1 MAAAAK
7 PKTIVVVG
15 GGITGLAA
23 AYYLR
28 KFAGAQGLPARVAIV
43 EASERLGGKIETLRK
58 DGFVIEKGPDS
69 FLARK
74 KAILDLAVDLGI
86 EDELVPINPSGKK
99 SYIAFRGKLHPMPD
113 GLMLG
118 IPTEIAPMLRTGLL
132 STAGKLRAGLDFVLP
147 ARKEGGDESI
157 GDFLTRRLGREI
169 VERIAEPLLA
179 GIYAGELDKLS
190 LMATFPQFRE
200 AEIKHGSLIL
210 GMRRAMRRRPAPAA
224 GEGGAAGHP
233 VRAGQSGQ
241 SEQPDRA
248 GHAASRPGR
257 DGLAGQ
263 TVPSPADAVLARFK
277 GAPFLNFRRGLMTIV
292 EALERELAG
301 AEWRRG
307 RRVTV
312 LRKGA
317 AAASVEPGSRYTVVF
332 DDGEALEADAVV
344 VTAPAYD
351 AEALLKDHVDCGML
365 RAVRYASVANVVLAF
380 DKASFGQEFAG
391 SGFLVPRTEGRQ
403 ITACTWT
410 STKWLHTSPPDKVLL
425 RCYVGRSGDE
435 DAVSLPDDQLIRLV
449 RRDLE
454 ELIGVTA
461 APVMTE
467 ITRLHRSM
475 PQYPVGHV
483 EAMRDFR
490 RKLAETL
497 PGVWTAGAAF
507 DGIGLPDCIRQARE
521 TAEAAIRELRGSIS

>member
-1 MAAAAK
+1 MAASGM
-7 PKTIVVVG
+7 PGTIVVVG

-28 KFAGAQGLPARVAIV
+28 KFADAAGISVRLAIV
-43 EASERLGGKIETLRK
+43 EATERLGGKIDTLRK

-74 KAILDLAVDLGI
+74 KAILELAADLGI
-86 EDELVPINPSGKK
+86 DGELVPINPSGKK
-99 SYIAFRGKLHPMPD
+99 SYIVFRGKLHPMPD

-118 IPTEIAPMLRTGLL
+118 VPTEIAPMLRTGLL
-132 STAGKLRAGLDFVLP
+132 SPAGKLRAGLDFILP
-147 ARKEGGDESI
+147 ARKGGGDESI
-157 GDFLTRRLGREI
+157 GEFLTRRLGREV

-200 AEIKHGSLIL
+200 AELKHGSLIL
-210 GMRRAMRRRPAPAA
+210 GMRRAMRRRPAA
-224 GEGGAAGHP
+224 GNASGAAGQP
-233 VRAGQSGQ
+233 AAPAQADVRTGAAGNGAGRSG
-241 SEQPDRA
+241 
-248 GHAASRPGR
+248 GASS
-257 DGLAGQ
+257 A
-263 TVPSPADAVLARFK
+263 SSAADAILARFR
-277 GAPFLNFRRGLMTIV
+277 GAPFLNFRRGLATIV
-292 EALERELAG
+292 EALERELAE

-307 RRVTV
+307 RRAVA
-312 LRKGA
+312 LRKNA
-317 AAASVEPGSRYTVVF
+317 AGDAGGRYAVVL
-332 DDGEALEADAVV
+332 DDGEELAADAVV
-344 VTAPAYD
+344 VTAPAYE
-351 AEALLKDHVDCGML
+351 AEKLLRDHVDCGML
-365 RAVRYASVANVVLAF
+365 RNVRYASVANVVLAF
-380 DKASFGQEFAG
+380 DKASFGREFHG

-425 RCYVGRSGDE
+425 RCYVGRAGDE

-461 APVMTE
+461 APAMTE

-490 RKLAETL
+490 RRLAEAL
-497 PGVWTAGAAF
+497 PGVWAAGAAF
-507 DGIGLPDCIRQARE
+507 DGIGLPDCVRQAKE
-521 TAEAAIRELRGSIS
+521 TAEQAIRELRGSLS

>member
-1 MAAAAK
+1 MAAAAE

-28 KFAGAQGLPARVAIV
+28 RSAEAAGLPVRVAIA

-86 EDELVPINPSGKK
+86 EEELVPINPSGKK
-99 SYIAFRGKLHPMPD
+99 SFIVFRGKLHPMPD

-118 IPTEIAPMLRTGLL
+118 IPTEIAPMLKTGLL
-132 STAGKLRAGLDFVLP
+132 SPAGKLRAGLDFVLP
-147 ARKEGGDESI
+147 ARNGNDDESI
-157 GDFLTRRLGREI
+157 GDFLTRRLGREV

-190 LMATFPQFRE
+190 LRATFPQFRE
-200 AEIKHGSLIL
+200 AELAHGSLIL

-224 GEGGAAGHP
+224 GAGGAAGQ
-233 VRAGQSGQ
+233 AGQ
-241 SEQPDRA
+241 
-248 GHAASRPGR
+248 AA
-257 DGLAGQ
+257 Q
-263 TVPSPADAVLARFK
+263 TPADAILARYK
-277 GAPFLNFRRGLMTIV
+277 GAPFLNFRRGLATLV
-292 EALERELAG
+292 EALERELSG

-307 RRVTV
+307 RKATA

-317 AAASVEPGSRYTVVF
+317 AGASAEPARRYAVVF
-332 DDGEALEADAVV
+332 DDGEELQADAVV
-344 VTAPAYD
+344 VTAPAYE
-351 AEALLKDHVDCGML
+351 AEALLRDHVDCGML

-380 DKASFGQEFAG
+380 DKASFGREFAG

-425 RCYVGRSGDE
+425 RCYIGRSGDE

-449 RRDLE
+449 RHDLE

-467 ITRLHRSM
+467 VTRLHRSM

-483 EAMRDFR
+483 EAMRDFK
-490 RKLAETL
+490 RKLAEAL

-507 DGIGLPDCIRQARE
+507 DGIGLPDCIRQAKE
-521 TAEAAIRELRGSIS
+521 TAEAAIRELCGSAS

>member
-1 MAAAAK
+1 MAAAAE
-7 PKTIVVVG
+7 PRTIVVVG

-28 KFAGAQGLPARVAIV
+28 KSAGLAGLPVRMAIV
-43 EASERLGGKIETLRK
+43 EASDRLGGKIDTLRK

-74 KAILDLAVDLGI
+74 KAILELAVDLGI

-99 SYIAFRGKLHPMPD
+99 SYIVFRGKLHPMPD

-132 STAGKLRAGLDFVLP
+132 SPAGKLRAGLDFVLP
-147 ARKEGGDESI
+147 ARKGDDDESI
-157 GDFLTRRLGREI
+157 GEFLMRRLGREI

-190 LMATFPQFRE
+190 LRATFPQFRE
-200 AEIKHGSLIL
+200 AELKHGSLIL
-210 GMRRAMRRRPAPAA
+210 GMRRAMKQRPASAA
-224 GEGGAAGHP
+224 GSGGSVGGASGSSVGGASGGAAS
-233 VRAGQSGQ
+233 AGGAA
-241 SEQPDRA
+241 DRA
-248 GHAASRPGR
+248 GSS
-257 DGLAGQ
+257 
-263 TVPSPADAVLARFK
+263 PSPADAILARFK
-277 GAPFLNFRRGLMTIV
+277 GAPFLNFRRGLATIV

-301 AEWRRG
+301 AGWRRG
-307 RRVTV
+307 RKAVALRRV
-312 LRKGA
+312 A
-317 AAASVEPGSRYTVVF
+317 ANASGGRYTVVL
-332 DDGEALEADAVV
+332 DDGEALVADAVV
-344 VTAPAYD
+344 VTSPAYD
-351 AEALLKDHVDCGML
+351 AEPLLRDHVDCGML
-365 RAVRYASVANVVLAF
+365 RSVRYASVANVVLAF
-380 DKASFGQEFAG
+380 DKASFGREFNG

-449 RRDLE
+449 RRDLG

-461 APVMTE
+461 EPVMVE

-490 RKLAETL
+490 RKLAAAL

-507 DGIGLPDCIRQARE
+507 DGIGLPDCVRQARE
-521 TAEAAIRELRGSIS
+521 TAEAAIRELQGAGA

>member
-1 MAAAAK
+1 VAAV

-28 KFAGAQGLPARVAIV
+28 KIAGEAGLPARVAIV
-43 EASERLGGKIETLRK
+43 EASERLGGKIDTLRK

-74 KAILDLAVDLGI
+74 KAILDLAADLGI

-99 SYIAFRGKLHPMPD
+99 SFIVFRGKLHPMPD

-132 STAGKLRAGLDFVLP
+132 SPAGKLRAGLDFVLP
-147 ARKEGGDESI
+147 ARRGGDDESI
-157 GDFLTRRLGREI
+157 GEFLTRRLGREI

-190 LMATFPQFRE
+190 LRATFPQFRE
-200 AEIKHGSLIL
+200 AELKHGSLIL
-210 GMRRAMRRRPAPAA
+210 GLRRALKRRPAPAA
-224 GEGGAAGHP
+224 GSH
-233 VRAGQSGQ
+233 
-241 SEQPDRA
+241 
-248 GHAASRPGR
+248 
-257 DGLAGQ
+257 
-263 TVPSPADAVLARFK
+263 PSPADAILARFR
-277 GAPFLNFRRGLMTIV
+277 GAPFLNFRRGLATIV
-292 EALERELAG
+292 EALERALAG

-307 RRVTV
+307 R
-312 LRKGA
+312 KA
-317 AAASVEPGSRYTVVF
+317 AALRRAEAGGAGPRYTVVL
-332 DDGEALEADAVV
+332 DDGEELAADAVV

-351 AEALLKDHVDCGML
+351 AEALLREHVDCGML
-365 RAVRYASVANVVLAF
+365 RSVRYASVANIVLAF
-380 DKASFGQEFAG
+380 DKASFGREFNG

-435 DAVSLPDDQLIRLV
+435 DAVSLPDEQLIRLV

-461 APVMTE
+461 APVMVE
-467 ITRLHRSM
+467 ITRLFRSM

-490 RKLAETL
+490 RKLAAAL
-497 PGVWTAGAAF
+497 PGVWATGAAF
-507 DGIGLPDCIRQARE
+507 DGIGVPDCIRQARE
-521 TAEAAIRELRGSIS
+521 TAEAAIRELGGTGA

>member
-1 MAAAAK
+1 
-7 PKTIVVVG
+7 
-15 GGITGLAA
+15 
-23 AYYLR
+23 
-28 KFAGAQGLPARVAIV
+28 VAIA

-86 EDELVPINPSGKK
+86 EDELLPINPSGKK

-118 IPTEIAPMLRTGLL
+118 IPTEIGPMLRTGLL
-132 STAGKLRAGLDFVLP
+132 TPAGKLRAGLDFVLP
-147 ARKEGGDESI
+147 ARKGDGDESI
-157 GDFLTRRLGREI
+157 GEFLTRRLGREI

-200 AEIKHGSLIL
+200 AEIRHGSLII
-210 GMRRAMRRRPAPAA
+210 GMRRAMRQRPAPAA
-224 GEGGAAGHP
+224 GGAERQSG
-233 VRAGQSGQ
+233 RAGQAGASG
-241 SEQPDRA
+241 S
-248 GHAASRPGR
+248 AA
-257 DGLAGQ
+257 
-263 TVPSPADAVLARFK
+263 PSPADAILARFK
-277 GAPFLNFRRGLMTIV
+277 GAPFLNFRRGLATIV
-292 EALERELAG
+292 EALERELAS

-307 RRVTV
+307 RKVAA

-317 AAASVEPGSRYTVVF
+317 AGDSGSRYTVVL
-332 DDGEALEADAVV
+332 DDGEELKADAVV

-365 RAVRYASVANVVLAF
+365 RSVRYASVANVVLTF
-380 DKASFGQEFAG
+380 DKASFGREFAG

-461 APVMTE
+461 APVLTE

-490 RKLAETL
+490 RKLAEAL

-521 TAEAAIRELRGSIS
+521 TAEAAVRELGGDKS

>member
-1 MAAAAK
+1 MAAAGK
-7 PKTIVVVG
+7 PGTIVVVG

-28 KFAGAQGLPARVAIV
+28 KHAESAGLPVRLAIV

-74 KAILDLAVDLGI
+74 KAILDLAADLGI

-99 SYIAFRGKLHPMPD
+99 SYIVFRGKLHPMPD

-132 STAGKLRAGLDFVLP
+132 SPAGKLRAGLDFVLP
-147 ARKEGGDESI
+147 ARKGDGDESI
-157 GDFLTRRLGREI
+157 GEFLERRLGREI

-190 LMATFPQFRE
+190 LKATFPQFRE
-200 AEIKHGSLIL
+200 AELAYGSLIL
-210 GMRRAMRRRPAPAA
+210 GMRRAMRRRPARAA
-224 GEGGAAGHP
+224 GA
-233 VRAGQSGQ
+233 
-241 SEQPDRA
+241 
-248 GHAASRPGR
+248 AASSGEAAPS
-257 DGLAGQ
+257 
-263 TVPSPADAVLARFK
+263 PSPADAILARFK
-277 GAPFLNFRRGLMTIV
+277 GAPFLNFRRGLATIV

-307 RRVTV
+307 RKAVG

-317 AAASVEPGSRYTVVF
+317 AGESGGRYTVVL
-332 DDGEALEADAVV
+332 DGGVELAADAVV
-344 VTAPAYD
+344 VTAPAYE
-351 AEALLKDHVDCGML
+351 AEPLLKDHVDCSML
-365 RAVRYASVANVVLAF
+365 RSVRYASVANVVLAF
-380 DKASFGQEFAG
+380 DKASFGLEFNG

-467 ITRLHRSM
+467 ITRLYRSM

-490 RKLAETL
+490 RKLAGAL
-497 PGVWTAGAAF
+497 PGVWAAGAAF
-507 DGIGLPDCIRQARE
+507 DGIGLPDCIRQAKE
-521 TAEAAIRELRGSIS
+521 TAEAAIRELRGAMP

>member
-1 MAAAAK
+1 MS
-7 PKTIVVVG
+7 V
-15 GGITGLAA
+15 
-23 AYYLR
+23 
-28 KFAGAQGLPARVAIV
+28 RVAIV
-43 EASERLGGKIETLRK
+43 EAAERLGGKIETLRK

-74 KAILDLAVDLGI
+74 KAILDLAADLGI
-86 EDELVPINPSGKK
+86 GDELVPINPSGRKA
-99 SYIAFRGKLHPMPD
+99 YIVFRGKLHPMPD

-132 STAGKLRAGLDFVLP
+132 SPAGKLRAGLDFVLP
-147 ARKEGGDESI
+147 ARKGDGDESI
-157 GDFLTRRLGREI
+157 GEFLERRLGREI

-200 AEIKHGSLIL
+200 AEIRHGSLIL
-210 GMRRAMRRRPAPAA
+210 GMRRAMRRRLARAA
-224 GEGGAAGHP
+224 GAGASAP
-233 VRAGQSGQ
+233 S
-241 SEQPDRA
+241 
-248 GHAASRPGR
+248 
-257 DGLAGQ
+257 
-263 TVPSPADAVLARFK
+263 PSPADAILARFK
-277 GAPFLNFRRGLMTIV
+277 GAPFLNFRRGLATIV

-307 RRVTV
+307 RRAIA

-317 AAASVEPGSRYTVVF
+317 AGEFAGRYTVVL
-332 DDGEALEADAVV
+332 DGGEELAADAVV
-344 VTAPAYD
+344 VTAPAYE
-351 AEALLKDHVDCGML
+351 AEPLLKEHVDCSML
-365 RAVRYASVANVVLAF
+365 RSVRYASVANVVLAF
-380 DKASFGQEFAG
+380 DKASFGREFNG

-461 APVMTE
+461 APAMTE

-490 RKLAETL
+490 RKLAGAL
-497 PGVWTAGAAF
+497 PGVWAAGAAF
-507 DGIGLPDCIRQARE
+507 EGIGLPDCIRQAKE
-521 TAEAAIRELRGSIS
+521 TAEAAIRELRGAMP